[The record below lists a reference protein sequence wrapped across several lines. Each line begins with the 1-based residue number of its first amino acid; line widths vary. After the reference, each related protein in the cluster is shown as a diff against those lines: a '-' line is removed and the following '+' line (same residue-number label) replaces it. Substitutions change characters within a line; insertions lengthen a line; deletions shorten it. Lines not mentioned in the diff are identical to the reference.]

1 MLFCFQDLEDVGDLY
16 QDETNMAAL
25 LLYKHGHSDDYKMV
39 RDENKSHVSTNQSRL
54 SEYSHVASL
63 PPIPA

>member
-1 MLFCFQDLEDVGDLY
+1 MGDLY

-39 RDENKSHVSTNQSRL
+39 RDENKSHVSINQSRL

>member
-1 MLFCFQDLEDVGDLY
+1 MQLIVICFQDLEDVGDLY

-39 RDENKSHVSTNQSRL
+39 RH
-54 SEYSHVASL
+54 EYGFL
-63 PPIPA
+63 IGQ